1 MFKCYYN
8 GGFFQGS
15 DRMTERNKKVVSGV
29 VIAAFILFCSF
40 VGWFIGRPIIQ
51 FVGEPEKFR
60 LWVEL
65 SGFWGMLA
73 FVGMTVFQV
82 IIAFVPGEPLEIGAG
97 YAFGAVWGT
106 ILCIIGI
113 TIGSL
118 IVFWLVRTFGVKLLE
133 VFFTYEKIKSLKFLQ
148 NEKRLAL
155 ITFFLFFLPGTP
167 KDLITYFVG
176 LTKIDLKRFLFIVAI
191 ARIPSVVTS
200 TIGGSLLGSEKYLF
214 AIIAFGVTLFISVIG
229 WIIYNKI
236 SKNSK

>member
-1 MFKCYYN
+1 
-8 GGFFQGS
+8 
-15 DRMTERNKKVVSGV
+15 MTERSKKIVSAS
-29 VIAAFILFCSF
+29 VIVAFILFCAV
-40 VGWFIGRPIIQ
+40 VGWFIGRPLIQ

-60 LWVEL
+60 NWVQI
-65 SGFWGMLA
+65 SGIWGMVA

-106 ILCIIGI
+106 VLCIIGI

-167 KDLITYFVG
+167 KDLLTYFVG
-176 LTKIDLKRFLFIVAI
+176 LTKIDFKGFLFIVAV
-191 ARIPSVVTS
+191 ARIPSVITESLSLPLILRVSIKVSLGIWQPSPISS
-200 TIGGSLLGSEKYLF
+200 T
-214 AIIAFGVTLFISVIG
+214 VTLSLKG
-229 WIIYNKI
+229 
-236 SKNSK
+236 